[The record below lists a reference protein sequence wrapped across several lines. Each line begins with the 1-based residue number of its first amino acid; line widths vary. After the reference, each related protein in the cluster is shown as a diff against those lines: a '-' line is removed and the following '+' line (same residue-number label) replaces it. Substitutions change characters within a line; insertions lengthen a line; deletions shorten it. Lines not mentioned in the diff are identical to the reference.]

1 MAGRECSRA
10 ARALDPPPEHG
21 PQPRASRARLR
32 DGEVDA
38 VNLHHS
44 EWTGGLTTLF
54 HRFGRFAL
62 GWDAQHVRVIAALLD
77 RGIDRVFSDD
87 VERLVE
93 SAACSTDLCGTR
105 ADCSHDATGPP
116 WALVVAGTG
125 TAGFHDA
132 KSPPLAPGVTGTG
145 TVRGCRGG

>member
-1 MAGRECSRA
+1 MDRS
-10 ARALDPPPEHG
+10 
-21 PQPRASRARLR
+21 PRASPAQLR

-77 RGIDRVFSDD
+77 RGIDGVFSDD

-93 SAACSTDLCGTR
+93 SAALFD
-105 ADCSHDATGPP
+105 
-116 WALVVAGTG
+116 
-125 TAGFHDA
+125 
-132 KSPPLAPGVTGTG
+132 
-145 TVRGCRGG
+145 

>member
-1 MAGRECSRA
+1 VRLVHSTRLANMDRS
-10 ARALDPPPEHG
+10 PERH
-21 PQPRASRARLR
+21 AARLR

-77 RGIDRVFSDD
+77 RGIDGVFSDD

-93 SAACSTDLCGTR
+93 SAALFD
-105 ADCSHDATGPP
+105 
-116 WALVVAGTG
+116 
-125 TAGFHDA
+125 
-132 KSPPLAPGVTGTG
+132 
-145 TVRGCRGG
+145 